1 MITTRFNEKLVF
13 YLFAASVASMM
24 LSIFLLQLFA
34 GLLSFLWLFEKLEN
48 KRKAVDLFTAL
59 ILIFGGIRILSI
71 IFSQYPSVS
80 SQSYYKDALFY
91 FSFFSMS
98 YYLKVFDKKRLM
110 QIIYVFVISASIV
123 SLIGIIMFNLN
134 IVDRAQSFSSGYA
147 TFSSFLLAALGMM
160 ITVIYADEK
169 KYAWVLVPLGAGIML
184 TGIVTSLGRFNAFV
198 ALLLFVGGILL
209 GKIKVKHAA
218 IIIFVTFFLAL
229 ISFFNN
235 SSGVSQ
241 RVEHPGQLSDR
252 NILYEGAA
260 KIWSEHPVLG
270 FGPRT
275 FHNIFP
281 YFDRLADKGIGSWHN
296 DFVQVYFESGFAG
309 LIVFIAIIITVLLK
323 GIRFVR
329 RKELDFISKNLVT
342 GILLGFSALVLSAF
356 LAGFIDSPV
365 LSIVF
370 VFLISLLSGE
380 IYHTSAGKN
389 PEAES
394 A

>member
-13 YLFAASVASMM
+13 YLFAASVASIM
-24 LSIFLLQLFA
+24 LSLFLLQLFA
-34 GLLSFLWLFEKLEN
+34 GLLSLLWLFEKFEN
-48 KRKAVDLFTAL
+48 KRKAVDIFTIL

-91 FSFFSMS
+91 LSFFSMS
-98 YYLKVFDKKRLM
+98 YYLKALDTKKMM
-110 QIIYVFVISASIV
+110 QIVYVFVISASIIA
-123 SLIGIIMFNLN
+123 LIGIVMFNLN
-134 IVDRAQSFSSGYA
+134 LVDRAQSFSSGYA
-147 TFSSFLLAALGMM
+147 TFSSYLLAALGMI
-160 ITVIYADEK
+160 ITVVYADEK
-169 KYAWVLVPLGAGIML
+169 KYAWVLVPLGAGIIM
-184 TGIVTSLGRFNAFV
+184 TGIITSLGRFNVLV
-198 ALLLFVGGILL
+198 AILLFVGGVLL
-209 GKIKVKHAA
+209 GRIKVKHAA
-218 IIIFVTFFLAL
+218 IIIFVTFILSF

-235 SSGVSQ
+235 SSEVSQ

-260 KIWSEHPVLG
+260 KLWAEHPVIG

-281 YFDRLADKGIGSWHN
+281 YTGRLADKGIGSWHN

-309 LIVFIAIIITVLLK
+309 LLAFIAIIITVLIK
-323 GIRFVR
+323 GIKFVR
-329 RKELDFISKNLVT
+329 KKELDLNSKNLVT

-370 VFLISLLSGE
+370 AFLISLLAGELYHNSGGNS
-380 IYHTSAGKN
+380 TK
-389 PEAES
+389 PEA